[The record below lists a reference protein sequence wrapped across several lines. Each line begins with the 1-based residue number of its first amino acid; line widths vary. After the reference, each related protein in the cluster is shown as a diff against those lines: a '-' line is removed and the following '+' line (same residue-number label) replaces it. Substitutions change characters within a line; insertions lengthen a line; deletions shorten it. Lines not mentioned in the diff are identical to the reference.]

1 MIVKDEEEVLKN
13 CLDSIKKIVD
23 EIIIVDTGS
32 TDNTKNIAYKYT
44 HKVYDFI
51 WENDF
56 SKARNYAIS
65 KATKDY
71 ILWLDADDYLN
82 KESINRFKTLK
93 SNINDEI
100 DIYYFLYEF
109 NQNYEPFYRERLFKN
124 NGKFKFVGKVH
135 EVIIPSGNIK
145 YEDIKIYQMEKNNK
159 DISRNLKIYES
170 MKKEEFSL
178 RDFYYYGKELYRNK
192 KYNKAYFVLKK
203 LLNNNNLYVED
214 AIDACLTISNIF
226 IIQNDYSKAL
236 KYLFLS
242 FNYDL
247 PRINV
252 LTEIGNCYYNTNKIE
267 KAIYYYELA
276 LKQKSNSKCFILKDY
291 LGYYPA
297 IMLCLCYDKL
307 KDYKKAN
314 EYNELANT
322 YKKNTISYRNN
333 KKYFQRLLK

>member
-124 NGKFKFVGKVH
+124 NGKLKFVGKVH
-135 EVIIPSGNIK
+135 EVIIPSGNNNM
-145 YEDIKIYQMEKNNK
+145 KI
-159 DISRNLKIYES
+159 
-170 MKKEEFSL
+170 
-178 RDFYYYGKELYRNK
+178 
-192 KYNKAYFVLKK
+192 
-203 LLNNNNLYVED
+203 
-214 AIDACLTISNIF
+214 
-226 IIQNDYSKAL
+226 
-236 KYLFLS
+236 
-242 FNYDL
+242 
-247 PRINV
+247 
-252 LTEIGNCYYNTNKIE
+252 
-267 KAIYYYELA
+267 
-276 LKQKSNSKCFILKDY
+276 
-291 LGYYPA
+291 
-297 IMLCLCYDKL
+297 
-307 KDYKKAN
+307 
-314 EYNELANT
+314 
-322 YKKNTISYRNN
+322 
-333 KKYFQRLLK
+333 